1 MKLKLLESLLGNL
14 QQFSNPKVELEQ
26 YPTGSHIASRMLF
39 TAENSF
45 GDVSD
50 KVVADFGCGCGT
62 LGAAAALMGAE
73 QVIGIDID
81 SESLEMAASNA
92 EDLELDINFIQCD
105 ISSLPLRGCVVDT
118 VVMNPP
124 FGTRKK
130 GADMDFLR
138 VALKIASHAVY
149 SLHKT
154 STRDVSKCN
163 NQKEKGLVFEC
174 FILLS
179 YSIFSIYASILGRH
193 VKRAALQNLGAKSAE
208 VLCELRYDVPKLYKF
223 HKKKEVDI
231 AVDLWRFEPKH

>member
-92 EDLELDINFIQCD
+92 EDLEVHFCSF
-105 ISSLPLRGCVVDT
+105 SSLLSRMFTSCVVDT

-154 STRDVSKCN
+154 STRD
-163 NQKEKGLVFEC
+163 
-174 FILLS
+174 
-179 YSIFSIYASILGRH
+179 H

>member
-1 MKLKLLESLLGNL
+1 MKLKQLESLLGNL

-26 YPTGSHIASRMLF
+26 YPTGPHIASRMLF

-45 GDVSD
+45 GDVTD

-81 SESLEMAASNA
+81 PESLEMATANA
-92 EDLELDINFIQCD
+92 EDLELDMNFVQCD
-105 ISSLPLRGCVVDT
+105 ISRLALRGCVVDT

-130 GADMDFLR
+130 GADMDFLSA
-138 VALKIASHAVY
+138 ALKIASQAVY

-154 STRDVSKCN
+154 STR
-163 NQKEKGLVFEC
+163 EH
-174 FILLS
+174 I
-179 YSIFSIYASILGRH
+179 
-193 VKRAALQNLGAKSAE
+193 KRAALQNLGAKSAE
-208 VLCELRYDVPKLYKF
+208 VLCEVSERF
-223 HKKKEVDI
+223 HYHC
-231 AVDLWRFEPKH
+231 L